1 MAEFELERR
10 RLTGLAVTKRWGL
23 SLSPVVW
30 RGRGGLG
37 CDGAVG
43 ERVAAPAGA
52 VVYYNVRP
60 VAFATG

>member
-1 MAEFELERR
+1 M
-10 RLTGLAVTKRWGL
+10 TGLAVTKRWGL